1 MVEWFDDLALG
12 MRFRTGEV
20 SVTKEDIKRFAAEF
34 DPQPFHL
41 DETAAE
47 KTILKGLAASGWHTA
62 AISMNLIVKIRPF
75 GPQPLM
81 GLGVDDLRWM
91 TPVRPGDVLHVE
103 GEVVELI
110 PSRTKPQG
118 IAKVKWTTYNQR
130 GEAVYT
136 FTPIGI
142 LARRPSPAS

>member
-1 MVEWFDDLALG
+1 MAEHYLDDFAVG
-12 MRFRTGEV
+12 QTFASGRMRID
-20 SVTKEDIKRFAAEF
+20 EDRIKTFAAEF

-41 DETAAE
+41 DEAAAE
-47 KTILKGLAASGWHTA
+47 KTALKGLAASGWHTA
-62 AISMNLIVKIRPF
+62 AISMSLIVKIRPF

-142 LARRPSPAS
+142 LARRS

>member
-1 MVEWFDDLALG
+1 MIEWFDDLALG
-12 MRFRTGEV
+12 MRFKTGEV
-20 SVTKEDIKRFAAEF
+20 SVTKEEIKRFAAEF

-110 PSRTKPQG
+110 PSR
-118 IAKVKWTTYNQR
+118 NQTAR
-130 GEAVYT
+130 DREGQMDNLQ
-136 FTPIGI
+136 P
-142 LARRPSPAS
+142 ARRSSIHLHADRDPRPSS

>member
-47 KTILKGLAASGWHTA
+47 KTTQYGG
-62 AISMNLIVKIRPF
+62 
-75 GPQPLM
+75 
-81 GLGVDDLRWM
+81 
-91 TPVRPGDVLHVE
+91 
-103 GEVVELI
+103 
-110 PSRTKPQG
+110 
-118 IAKVKWTTYNQR
+118 WTTCVRATAHGITGRSLGTQTYLVNIEHDQISQR
-130 GEAVYT
+130 EHVDGTHWCAKQTYQS
-136 FTPIGI
+136 
-142 LARRPSPAS
+142 L